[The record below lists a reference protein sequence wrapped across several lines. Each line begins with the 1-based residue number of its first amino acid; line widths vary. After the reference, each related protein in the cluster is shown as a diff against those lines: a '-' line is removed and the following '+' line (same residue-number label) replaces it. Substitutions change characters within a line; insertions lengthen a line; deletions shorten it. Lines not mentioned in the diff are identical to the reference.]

1 MMEESNVGEQATGIL
16 ARLIRS
22 SALPSA
28 AGRELRRLVTERLRA
43 SDFGAQ
49 ALARLEERP
58 EDANRAA
65 TVGAVLSEEAEK
77 DSGFAEQLR
86 TAVQQVNVNE
96 GPVAGSI
103 SGQQSTSVSGAGA
116 IGVSTGSIGGS
127 QKITGTKNKSVAIGV
142 AAVAVV
148 SVSIGGAVYYQ
159 NQFGGES
166 SSSESGSASDGSNL
180 SSKSVA
186 SIGAERGKAG
196 VQEVW
201 DAMGD
206 GLQRHDYKRMCA
218 LYTPEA
224 RTELERSAGD
234 CEEYMETAAQS
245 MDTTFFSVDGDK
257 ILVRKIEVKGRAAAL
272 TVARSNKLDD
282 PGVFFLERFAD
293 RWRISA
299 KDLSDYFPAADA
311 T

>member
-1 MMEESNVGEQATGIL
+1 MMEEANAGEQATGIL

-22 SALPSA
+22 SAPPSA
-28 AGRELRRLVTERLRA
+28 AGREFRRLVTERLRA
-43 SDFGAQ
+43 SGFGAQ
-49 ALARLEERP
+49 ALTRLEERP

-65 TVGAVLSEEAEK
+65 TVGDLLNEEAER
-77 DSGFAEQLR
+77 DSGFAEELR

-116 IGVSTGSIGGS
+116 VGISTGSVGGN
-127 QKITGTKNKSVAIGV
+127 QKITGIKNKSVAIGM

-148 SVSIGGAVYYQ
+148 SVSIGGAIYYQ

-166 SSSESGSASDGSNL
+166 SGPESGSASHGSNL

-186 SIGAERGKAG
+186 SIGAERGKTG
-196 VQEVW
+196 VREVW

-224 RTELERSAGD
+224 RTELERVNGD
-234 CEEYMETAAQS
+234 CEKYMETAAQS
-245 MDTTFFSVDGDK
+245 MDTTFLSADGHK
-257 ILVRKIEVKGRAAAL
+257 ILVRKIEVKGREAAL
-272 TVARSNKLDD
+272 TIAPSNKLDE
-282 PGVFFLERFAD
+282 PAVFFLERFAD
-293 RWRISA
+293 RWRISV
-299 KDLSDYFPAADA
+299 KDLSDDFPDA